1 MAKASKSAKLSYE
14 QLKAELDGI
23 LAELQQGDLDIDQAL
38 KHYERG
44 LELVRQLEAY
54 LKTADNKVRQL
65 KAKFDD
71 S

>member
-1 MAKASKSAKLSYE
+1 MAKPQPTKPNYE
-14 QLKAELDGI
+14 QLKSELDAI
-23 LAELQQGDLDIDQAL
+23 LADLQQGDLDIDQAL
-38 KHYERG
+38 KHYEPG

-65 KAKFDD
+65 KAKFDA